1 MVADA
6 RHDEHGE
13 KDRNNADD
21 DDEEDN
27 VDAVWIA
34 RVISELLRP

>member
-21 DDEEDN
+21 DDEDN

>member
-6 RHDEHGE
+6 RHDEHGK

-21 DDEEDN
+21 DDEDN